1 MTVIQYPSA
10 HASDPLLTYAVTV
23 LYLIP
28 VLFQLRGRAIDVGGL
43 VKEGGANRVLH
54 ASPQKSMDGHIKTHC
69 HLSPAKKS
77 MTVRGHTYQGPPLSV
92 SASHSSDDPQS
103 QAVPIHHVQY
113 QYPKQ

>member
-43 VKEGGANRVLH
+43 VKEGGPTESSTHRRK
-54 ASPQKSMDGHIKTHC
+54 SPWTVTSKPIAMCLRLKS
-69 HLSPAKKS
+69 P
-77 MTVRGHTYQGPPLSV
+77 
-92 SASHSSDDPQS
+92 
-103 QAVPIHHVQY
+103 
-113 QYPKQ
+113 